1 MSLRPS
7 PPPQDLPGVNVRPSA
22 PTTPVGRGWITA
34 FALACTGMWLAA
46 LTPAQVQLARHAA
59 VVDPAGKELLL
70 GTATGFG
77 AAVTMAAVPL
87 LGALSDRTPAGR
99 APWIAGGALL
109 AAGALVGL
117 GAGAPGPAGL
127 VLVWALAQLG
137 LSATQAGLLA
147 VIPDRVPAPQ
157 LGMVAGWAGTSQ
169 MLGALLG
176 TVLVNGLVTGLAGG
190 YLAMALVLLA
200 AVVPFVVRHRTATR
214 LPVHPGPAAA
224 PAGPRW
230 TRPAPDLVRVWC
242 GRFLVMLGFALVT
255 QYLVYYVEDELTR
268 ADVAGSVLV
277 LTAAT
282 VLSAVPAAI
291 LAGRWSDRT
300 GRRRVFVAGG
310 GATMAAG
317 AVLLAVLPVWPVAV
331 AAAVLTGLGFGTF
344 LAVDLAVVATVL
356 PSPAHL
362 ARDMGLFATAATA
375 PQALAPVLAVP
386 VLAGPGGYPALYLL
400 TALVTAVGGASV
412 LGVRTVR

>member
-1 MSLRPS
+1 MPLRPS
-7 PPPQDLPGVNVRPSA
+7 PPTQDLPDVPVRPCA

-34 FALACTGMWLAA
+34 FALACTGMWLAV

-70 GTATGFG
+70 GTATGTG
-77 AAVTMAAVPL
+77 AAVTMIAVPL
-87 LGALSDRTPAGR
+87 LGALSDRTPGGR

-109 AAGALVGL
+109 AAGALAVL

-147 VIPDRVPAPQ
+147 VVPDRVPAPQ
-157 LGMVAGWAGTSQ
+157 LGVVAGWAGTSQ

-176 TVLVNGLVTGLAGG
+176 TVLVNGLVTDLAGG
-190 YLAMALVLLA
+190 YLAMALVLLV
-200 AVVPFVVRHRTATR
+200 AVVPFVLRHRTTTR
-214 LPVHPGPAAA
+214 PPGHAAA
-224 PAGPRW
+224 PASPR
-230 TRPAPDLVRVWC
+230 RGLPAPDLVRVWC

-282 VLSAVPAAI
+282 VLSAVPAAL

-317 AVLLAVLPVWPVAV
+317 AVLLAVLPLWPVAV

-386 VLAGPGGYPALYLL
+386 VLAGQGGYPALYLL